1 MLVLAVAVVDDGR
14 LGAIIGVIIAV
25 ILITHLKLTDGATS
39 DFKIGLGSKYRRG
52 KFILSKVNNDSG
64 LWLYL
69 YDGVNT
75 VPIRC
80 SAETYRPF
88 EKLLSEMKNVDII
101 VDAKIDTSDFT
112 LVRIYKTST
121 RQKTNIGGR

>member
-1 MLVLAVAVVDDGR
+1 MLVLAVVDDGR
-14 LGAIIGVIIAV
+14 WGAIIGIIIAV
-25 ILITHLKLTDGATS
+25 ILITHLKLTDG

-52 KFILSKVNNDSG
+52 KFIVAKVNNDSG
-64 LWLYL
+64 LWMYL
-69 YDGVNT
+69 FDGVNT

-88 EKLLSEMKNVDII
+88 EKLLSTMKNVDII
-101 VDAKIDTSDFT
+101 IDAKIDTSDFT